1 MTYSLAVGLGT
12 TFTRAAI
19 VVHEEPR
26 PLEEGPVPSAVW
38 LDSRGRWQAG
48 AAALERAAQS
58 PEAFDPAPL
67 RSVGEGRLL
76 LGGQL
81 VPVAAALGALVR
93 LAVDGARRAEGT
105 NPRDVRLTYPVHWR
119 AARRQVLEQAA
130 RLAELDNVTLIAEPV
145 AAATQLCGRHVK
157 VGEQVGILDFGG
169 ASFTAS
175 VVCSTH
181 RGLELAAPPVVRD
194 LGGDDIDALIMDHL
208 RNGLPDSH
216 PNWEKLVAPADERWR
231 HAALDL
237 RLAVR
242 RAKEELSEG
251 VAALVTISALKT
263 EIQLTKAEL
272 EPLMLPVLDQAIDL
286 AQMALDEAGVSGEG
300 LSALYLIGGSSR
312 IPLFADRVWERLGV
326 QPEIPAEP
334 ELASVLGAALG
345 VAEHRF
351 EAGSRFRGRLA
362 ANTESVMWRFG
373 KFGSTQLIL
382 SGDGITV
389 QADDSPSRGPDVAAL
404 AADAATRLAASA
416 TGYVSM
422 TLGPVRALQLDGGL
436 ERRYSIVED
445 GRRVVHLEWYLNIG
459 SHWIVV
465 SAPEQAR
472 EVADRLV
479 LEPPRPDP
487 VNPDRF
493 FKLRIAADVPVG
505 WTATERLILV
515 GAPAVRHLTAE
526 GHPGSV
532 DDSLRRDSEWFTQ
545 RFPSPRYV
553 EIGREECWFLG
564 GHKAIAVT
572 LRDSFDNSQTR
583 VLCGVVDGRG
593 YRIIATLPGSQNQGL
608 WLLSEHRL
616 LAEHKGHKA
625 LRLVEKNFL
634 LVLT

>member
-1 MTYSLAVGLGT
+1 VTYSLAVGLGT
-12 TFTRAAI
+12 GFTRAAI
-19 VVHEEPR
+19 AVNEEPR
-26 PLEEGPVPSAVW
+26 PLKEGPAPSAVWLVPSAVW
-38 LDSRGRWQAG
+38 LDPRGGWQAG

-93 LAVDGARRAEGT
+93 LAVDAARGAEGA

-119 AARRQVLEQAA
+119 AARRQALEQAA
-130 RLAELDNVTLIAEPV
+130 RLAELDSVTLIAEPV
-145 AAATQLCGRHVK
+145 AAAARLCGSHVK
-157 VGEQVGILDFGG
+157 VGDQVGILDFGG

-175 VVCSTH
+175 VVCSTR
-181 RGLELAAPPVVRD
+181 RGLELASPPVVSD

-208 RNGLPDSH
+208 RSGWPDSH
-216 PNWEKLVAPADERWR
+216 PGWDNLVAPADERWR
-231 HAALDL
+231 RAALDL

-242 RAKEELSEG
+242 LAKEELSGG
-251 VAALVTISALKT
+251 VAALVPIPAMET
-263 EIQLTKAEL
+263 EIQLTKSEL

-286 AQMALDEAGVSGEG
+286 AQVALDEAGVSAQS

-312 IPLFADRVWERLGV
+312 IPLFADRVWERLGL
-326 QPEIPAEP
+326 QPEVPAKP

-345 VAEHRF
+345 VAGHLF
-351 EAGSRFRGRLA
+351 ETGSRFRGRLA
-362 ANTESVMWRFG
+362 ANTESVTWRFG
-373 KFGSTQLIL
+373 KVGSTQLIL

-389 QADDSPSRGPDVAAL
+389 QADDSPGRGPDVAAL
-404 AADAATRLAASA
+404 AAGAETRLAASA

-422 TLGPVRALQLDGGL
+422 NLGPARVLQLDGGL

-445 GRRVVHLEWYLNIG
+445 GRRVVHLEWYLQNG

-465 SAPEQAR
+465 SAPERAR

-493 FKLRIAADVPVG
+493 FKLRIAADVPLG

-515 GAPAVRHLTAE
+515 GATGVRHIMAE
-526 GHPGSV
+526 GHPGPV
-532 DDSLRRDSEWFTQ
+532 DDSLRRDSEWFIR

-553 EIGREECWFLG
+553 ETEREACMFLG
-564 GHKAIAVT
+564 GHEAMAVT
-572 LRDSFDNSQTR
+572 LRDSFNNSYTR
-583 VLCGVVDGRG
+583 VLSGLVDGRG
-593 YRIIATLPGSQNQGL
+593 YRIIATLPSAQRQGL
-608 WLLSEHRL
+608 WLLSEHKVTRL
-616 LAEHKGHKA
+616 L
-625 LRLVEKNFL
+625 EKNPL
-634 LVLT
+634 LTLT